1 MTDGQGSGEGLV
13 FVGGSPRSGT
23 TMVQLM
29 LDAHPGI
36 CGGPEFDRVP
46 DIVRLRNDLLR
57 SVDSGRISVFCSREE
72 VDLEVGRFIEGL
84 LLPYAGRRGC
94 EVVSEKTPWNVL
106 VFGDLIEIF
115 PRARF
120 VFCVRDPRA
129 IVASMLRV
137 GSRAREKGSTPVSF
151 TRSVAAAIRTVKATK
166 DAGFRAAE
174 RSDRVLTVSYERLVR
189 HPEHETGR
197 ICRFLEIPWSEEM
210 VRHGE
215 KSHDVEELL
224 DGVWYTREMYESNP
238 DPSRAHKWR
247 DQLSPS
253 QQAAVVA
260 AFEGNKDL
268 QALGYELSDRELP
281 ATRRAAGR
289 ARYKLSTVLEGALSR
304 LVSLPASNPSVRR
317 LGRKLLSR
325 AGGARHPLA

>member
-1 MTDGQGSGEGLV
+1 MTDGRTGGERLI
-13 FVGGSPRSGT
+13 FIGGSPRSGT

-46 DIVRLRNDLLR
+46 DIVRLRNGLLQ
-57 SVDSGRISVFCSREE
+57 SVGSGRISVFCSKEE
-72 VDLEVGRFIEGL
+72 VDREVGRLIEGL

-106 VFGDLIEIF
+106 VFEDLLEIF

-129 IVASMLRV
+129 IVSSMLRV
-137 GSRAREKGSTPVSF
+137 GARARAKGSVPVSF
-151 TRSVAAAIRTVKATK
+151 TRSVGAAIGTIKTCN

-174 RSDRVLTVSYERLVR
+174 RNDRVLIVSYERLVR
-189 HPEHETGR
+189 RPERETER
-197 ICRFLEIPWSEEM
+197 ICRFLDMTWSEEM

-224 DGVWYTREMYESNP
+224 DGIWYTREMYDSNP
-238 DPSRAHKWR
+238 DPSRVHKWR
-247 DQLSPS
+247 GQLSPY

-260 AFEGNKDL
+260 AFEGDRDL
-268 QALGYELSDRELP
+268 RALGYELSDRELP
-281 ATRRAAGR
+281 VTRRAAGR
-289 ARYKLSTVLEGALSR
+289 ARFKLSAGLENALSK
-304 LVSLPASNPSVRR
+304 LVSLPASNPSIRR
-317 LGRKLLSR
+317 IGRRLLSR
-325 AGGARHPLA
+325 AGEIRHPRA